1 MDMKKKLGVLLIFL
15 AIASTLAAQ
24 TLLTATETSDVPVPE
39 SPDADYTIV
48 AYFDGI
54 PGEYNGEGHKDWM
67 EISTF
72 TFSMSKPTMGAS
84 GSSRRRRTVV
94 FDDVQLTKYVD
105 KATPKLME
113 AAALGTVISE
123 VTFEFRRVIGEEL
136 VVFHKYE
143 FDNALITSYQF
154 SGSTG
159 DAPPEDSFTMN
170 FEVVKVTYTEYD
182 ESGMPAGNVEFEFS
196 VEEGE

>member
-1 MDMKKKLGVLLIFL
+1 MKKKLGALLIFL

-24 TLLTATETSDVPVPE
+24 TLITATETSDIPVPVTSE
-39 SPDADYTIV
+39 ANYTII

-54 PGEYNGEGHKDWM
+54 PGECDEEDHKDWM
-67 EISTF
+67 EIESF
-72 TFSMSKPTMGAS
+72 AFSMSKPTMGAS
-84 GSSRRRRTVV
+84 GSSRRRGTVV
-94 FDDVQLTKYVD
+94 FEDVQVTKYVD

-113 AAALGTVISE
+113 AAALGTVIHE
-123 VTFEFRRVIGEEL
+123 VIFEFRRVIGEEL

-143 FDNALITSYQF
+143 FENALITSYTCT
-154 SGSTG
+154 GSTG
-159 DAPPEDSFTMN
+159 DLPPEDSFSMN

-182 ESGMPAGNVEFEFS
+182 ESGKPAGNVEFEFS

>member
-15 AIASTLAAQ
+15 AIASTLAAK
-24 TLLTATETSDVPVPE
+24 TLLTATETSDVPVPV
-39 SPDADYTIV
+39 SPDANYTII

-54 PGEYNGEGHKDWM
+54 PGECSEEGREGWM
-67 EISTF
+67 EIESF

-84 GSSRRRRTVV
+84 GSSRRRGTIV
-94 FDDVQLTKYVD
+94 FDDVQLTKLVD

-113 AAALGTVISE
+113 AAALGTVVSE
-123 VTFEFRRVIGEEL
+123 VTFEFRRVIGKKM

-143 FDNALITSYQF
+143 FDNSLITSYQCT
-154 SGSTG
+154 GSTG
-159 DAPPEDSFTMN
+159 DLPPEDTFSMN

-182 ESGMPAGNVEFEFS
+182 ESGNPAGNVEFEFS